1 MSDDATDRAELEEL
15 VGELADTLE
24 SLQTELEAER
34 GRRRSGL
41 GDLLRFA
48 DEVAIPAA
56 ILVLETNVRALKL
69 LRRSIR
75 IAEGRPTG
83 SGDRGAGARVEQA
96 GEATLRSVERVL
108 GDLQDAFEGQ
118 PTDPEARD
126 LLADARELQAEVRER
141 LGSDGGPAPDPAEA
155 ANDADPV
162 AVDVESELD
171 SIRDQVDDERDD
183 RPD

>member
-1 MSDDATDRAELEEL
+1 MSDDARDRAELERL
-15 VGELADTLE
+15 VGELTDTLE
-24 SLQTELEAER
+24 SLQAELEAEQE
-34 GRRRSGL
+34 RRRSRL

-75 IAEGRPTG
+75 VAEGRPTAT
-83 SGDRGAGARVEQA
+83 GDRGASSRVEA
-96 GEATLRSVERVL
+96 VGETTLRSVERVL
-108 GDLQDAFEGQ
+108 TDLQDAFEGQ

-126 LLADARELQAEVRER
+126 LLADARDLQAEVRER
-141 LGSDGGPAPDPAEA
+141 LATEADAGEAASEPAESE
-155 ANDADPV
+155 PV

-171 SIRDQVDDERDD
+171 SIRDQVDDEREDG
-183 RPD
+183 PD